1 METTMDRTT
10 NNNPSNR
17 TIFFIIERINSPPFT
32 GRPFKSHAIYFPFVF
47 SYLVRSIS
55 KSFIGARFLP
65 RLFTPASSLFDE
77 TISKLNE
84 ISKARSNVYEQGD
97 RGRTI
102 NVIPTR
108 DRKLYLFNGARFA
121 RFSSPFAR
129 INERRRKETNYP
141 RHLVS
146 PPRPDSDLLRIRFEE
161 HWKEGRFGFDTRAN
175 WIPVFDSFASRCPE
189 NYARTTID
197 SFFEL
202 HKHSFPSSSNEI
214 FHLPLLADTSDF
226 SNLLHGSRF
235 YREMPR
241 HFMEAFFLCDRS
253 LADGTNNGSTP
264 HPLTRQTS
272 KIENTGI
279 RRRKR
284 AVVIDWWM

>member
-1 METTMDRTT
+1 MDRTT

-84 ISKARSNVYEQGD
+84 ISKARSKVYEQGD

-121 RFSSPFAR
+121 RFSSPSRESTRDGERKR
-129 INERRRKETNYP
+129 IILATLFR
-141 RHLVS
+141 
-146 PPRPDSDLLRIRFEE
+146 RPDQIPIFFAFGSRNIGRKGDSDSTPVQIEFRFSILSRLVVPRTMRENNDRFFFRITQAFVSFLLQR
-161 HWKEGRFGFDTRAN
+161 N
-175 WIPVFDSFASRCPE
+175 
-189 NYARTTID
+189 
-197 SFFEL
+197 
-202 HKHSFPSSSNEI
+202 FPSS
-214 FHLPLLADTSDF
+214 LACGYIGFFESSPRIAILSRDASTF
-226 SNLLHGSRF
+226 YGSF
-235 YREMPR
+235 F
-241 HFMEAFFLCDRS
+241 FMR
-253 LADGTNNGSTP
+253 
-264 HPLTRQTS
+264 
-272 KIENTGI
+272 
-279 RRRKR
+279 
-284 AVVIDWWM
+284 

>member
-1 METTMDRTT
+1 MDRTT

-121 RFSSPFAR
+121 RFSSPSRESTRDGERKR
-129 INERRRKETNYP
+129 IILATLFR
-141 RHLVS
+141 
-146 PPRPDSDLLRIRFEE
+146 RPDQIPIFFAFGSRNIGRKGDSDSTPVQIEFRFSILSRLVVPRTMREQRSILFSNYARIRFLPPPTKFSIFPCLRI
-161 HWKEGRFGFDTRAN
+161 HRIFRIFSTDRDFIARCLDILWKLFFYAIEAWQMGRTMD
-175 WIPVFDSFASRCPE
+175 P
-189 NYARTTID
+189 
-197 SFFEL
+197 L
-202 HKHSFPSSSNEI
+202 HT
-214 FHLPLLADTSDF
+214 L
-226 SNLLHGSRF
+226 
-235 YREMPR
+235 
-241 HFMEAFFLCDRS
+241 
-253 LADGTNNGSTP
+253 
-264 HPLTRQTS
+264 
-272 KIENTGI
+272 
-279 RRRKR
+279 
-284 AVVIDWWM
+284 

>member
-1 METTMDRTT
+1 MDRTT
-10 NNNPSNR
+10 NNNPSNG

-84 ISKARSNVYEQGD
+84 ISKARSNVYKQGD

-121 RFSSPFAR
+121 RFSSLFAR

-175 WIPVFDSFASRCPE
+175 
-189 NYARTTID
+189 
-197 SFFEL
+197 
-202 HKHSFPSSSNEI
+202 
-214 FHLPLLADTSDF
+214 
-226 SNLLHGSRF
+226 
-235 YREMPR
+235 
-241 HFMEAFFLCDRS
+241 
-253 LADGTNNGSTP
+253 
-264 HPLTRQTS
+264 
-272 KIENTGI
+272 
-279 RRRKR
+279 
-284 AVVIDWWM
+284 